1 MPAPNVVFDTHNMDL
16 RNNVSFFATLP
27 TAPEDVVWSVSVG
40 AVVVPGTQLGR
51 FVWPDQ
57 PESNVVICA
66 PEGCRGVVTEQPD
79 DVQFD
84 ALARAA
90 QVLLQL
96 GPGGAQ

>member
-1 MPAPNVVFDTHNMDL
+1 MPGPNVVFDTNNMDI
-16 RNNVSFFATLP
+16 RSNVSFFAPFP
-27 TAPEDVVWSVSVG
+27 TAPEDVVWMVSIG
-40 AVVVPGTQLGR
+40 AVVEPGAQLGH

-66 PEGCRGVVTEQPD
+66 PDGCRGVVTEQPD

-84 ALARAA
+84 AMGRAP

-96 GPGGAQ
+96 GPGAG